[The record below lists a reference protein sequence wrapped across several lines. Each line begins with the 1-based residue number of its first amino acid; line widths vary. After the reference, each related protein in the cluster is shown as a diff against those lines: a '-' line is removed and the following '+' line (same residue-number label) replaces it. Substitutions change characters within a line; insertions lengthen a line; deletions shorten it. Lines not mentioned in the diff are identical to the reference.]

1 MSDQILE
8 KLNEMD
14 TKLDEILQWKAA
26 HQESHKSIDRDIT
39 EVRDTLFDNPGGLK
53 SQVQTLVNCKRDMS
67 RWRNFWMGIVQL
79 VVVAVIVAML
89 GWCLF
94 LYRKG
99 GSNEINTHTNQKETE
114 SKQFKKEN

>member
-1 MSDQILE
+1 MSDQMLE

-67 RWRNFWMGIVQL
+67 RWRNFWMDVL
-79 VVVAVIVAML
+79 KFVVVFTIIGML
-89 GWCLF
+89 GWFLF

-99 GSNEINTHTNQKETE
+99 GYENLQVKTE